1 MAAISRFALFW
12 KMFFVALISGSA
24 ATAASQEEVA
34 AWNAAVSAN
43 TSDAYYLYLSLYPA
57 GDYVDE
63 ALAALGTIGTT
74 GAPRQVEVPSQP
86 TRPKPPATAK
96 PGTGNGTGG
105 MY

>member
-1 MAAISRFALFW
+1 MAAVSRFALFW

-24 ATAASQEEVA
+24 ATAASQEEIA

-43 TSDAYYLYLSLYPA
+43 TSEAYYLYLSLYPA
-57 GDYVDE
+57 GDYVDA
-63 ALAALGTIGTT
+63 ALAALGEIGMT

-86 TRPKPPATAK
+86 ATPKPPATTK
-96 PGTGNGTGG
+96 PDTGSGTG